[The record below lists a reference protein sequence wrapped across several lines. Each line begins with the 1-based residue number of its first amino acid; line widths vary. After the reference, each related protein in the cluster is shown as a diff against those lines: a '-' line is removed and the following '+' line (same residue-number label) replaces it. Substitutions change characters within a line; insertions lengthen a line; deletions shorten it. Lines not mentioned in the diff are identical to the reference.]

1 MNSFPPEIIEYIGNF
16 VIDIEHFKNIN
27 KEFYLILK
35 KEDLQRRCQK
45 LISKIF
51 INKKQ
56 LMMNNDIYYNNY
68 RLLSPGMY
76 KIYSTNSHHH
86 LFIRLDTYMKYMSED
101 DWFIYEP
108 AILSIDGVLT
118 PGKISFERFIH

>member
-16 VIDIEHFKNIN
+16 VIDIEHFKTIN

-68 RLLSPGMY
+68 LLLSPGMY

-118 PGKISFERFIH
+118 PGKISFERFIY